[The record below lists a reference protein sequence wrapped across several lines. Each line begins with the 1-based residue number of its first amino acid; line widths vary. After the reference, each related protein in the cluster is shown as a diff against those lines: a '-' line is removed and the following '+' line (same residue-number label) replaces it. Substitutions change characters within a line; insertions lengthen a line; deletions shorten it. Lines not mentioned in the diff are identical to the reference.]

1 MNRNCRRKTEKV
13 YVKVNSDF
21 DATGYMQP
29 RQITWGDGRTYP
41 IEQVRDFRPANTIAD
56 MPGDCYTVMVKG
68 QERHLFFERSDP
80 RFPSRFGRWFVEVE
94 SASPVFPACAFLME
108 KQGAK
113 EPELPRICGCQNF
126 AAAAV
131 LPTAFSTGVN

>member
-29 RQITWGDGRTYP
+29 RQITYP
-41 IEQVRDFRPANTIAD
+41 IERVRDFRPANTIAD

-94 SASPVFPACAFLME
+94 T
-108 KQGAK
+108 K
-113 EPELPRICGCQNF
+113 
-126 AAAAV
+126 
-131 LPTAFSTGVN
+131 

>member
-1 MNRNCRRKTEKV
+1 MNQNYRRKTEKV

-56 MPGDCYTVMVKG
+56 MPGDCYTIMV
-68 QERHLFFERSDP
+68 R
-80 RFPSRFGRWFVEVE
+80 GRNGVCFSSVPTHDFHPG
-94 SASPVFPACAFLME
+94 SADGSWRWKPNNT
-108 KQGAK
+108 K
-113 EPELPRICGCQNF
+113 EG
-126 AAAAV
+126 
-131 LPTAFSTGVN
+131 